1 MNVMWLC
8 NTPLPQMAKTMGIH
22 NYKEGWLEGISSQL
36 CSNVCLSVIF
46 PQNKRKSLIKKRISN
61 IRFYGYSKENSSE
74 YSIEDK
80 KVFKRIIQCEKPD
93 VIHIFGTEYAHCL
106 EMCEVEEGVPIIVS
120 IQGLVSVYAEHY
132 LDGIP
137 FFDAFRPIICDR
149 GVRCMYEGKK
159 QFEKRG
165 IYEKQAIKKCINVI
179 GRTDWDRT
187 CVREINDEIRYFFC
201 NETLRNS
208 FYDAQWNQASIKRYS
223 IFVSQGNYSV
233 KGIHYLLEALPMIL
247 KKFPK
252 CQVNVAGDNG
262 LIINRDDPYGVYI
275 RRLLRKKKLQ
285 NIVKFIGFRTEEQM
299 RQEYLNANVMVM
311 CSNIENSPNCV
322 GEAMLIGTPVVASYV
337 GGVSNLLEHGKEGFL
352 YQHNAPYMLAHYVC
366 EVFQDI
372 SLADIFS
379 SNGRK
384 KAHILYNQEEN
395 MKQLMS
401 IYKTVI
407 NKKE

>member
-1 MNVMWLC
+1 
-8 NTPLPQMAKTMGIH
+8 
-22 NYKEGWLEGISSQL
+22 
-36 CSNVCLSVIF
+36 
-46 PQNKRKSLIKKRISN
+46 
-61 IRFYGYSKENSSE
+61 
-74 YSIEDK
+74 
-80 KVFKRIIQCEKPD
+80 
-93 VIHIFGTEYAHCL
+93 
-106 EMCEVEEGVPIIVS
+106 
-120 IQGLVSVYAEHY
+120 
-132 LDGIP
+132 
-137 FFDAFRPIICDR
+137 
-149 GVRCMYEGKK
+149 
-159 QFEKRG
+159 
-165 IYEKQAIKKCINVI
+165 
-179 GRTDWDRT
+179 
-187 CVREINDEIRYFFC
+187 
-201 NETLRNS
+201 
-208 FYDAQWNQASIKRYS
+208 
-223 IFVSQGNYSV
+223 
-233 KGIHYLLEALPMIL
+233 
-247 KKFPK
+247 
-252 CQVNVAGDNG
+252 
-262 LIINRDDPYGVYI
+262 
-275 RRLLRKKKLQ
+275 
-285 NIVKFIGFRTEEQM
+285 M